1 MSRISLNSR
10 ESFFRALDGLPAP
23 HSECMDYARTR
34 QDSLTK
40 PQGSLGKLEEL
51 SIFMA
56 GWQGKKHP
64 RLDRVSC
71 LVFAGN
77 HGVVAQ
83 GISAYPPEVT
93 AQMVQNFES
102 GGAAINQLCTAADA
116 KLQVISLDLDRPTA
130 DFTEA
135 PAMSEEELCRALQ
148 TGADAVSEDG
158 DCLLLGEMGIGNT
171 TAAAALALALFGG
184 DSGQWTGRGTGL
196 AQDKLA
202 HKAGVVEKAV
212 RRHSSEIRDS
222 FELLRRLGGRE
233 LAAIAGAVIAARHYR
248 IPVLLDGFISTAA
261 AAALTR
267 SAPNMLDHCQ
277 VSHLSVEPG
286 HRHLIETLGKTPI
299 LQLDMRLGEASGAA
313 VALLILRAALATYN
327 GMASFEEAH
336 VSRAPE

>member
-1 MSRISLNSR
+1 MPFNSR
-10 ESFFRALDGLPAP
+10 EDFLSVLTNLPTTDK
-23 HSECMDYARTR
+23 SYTDFARHR

-56 GWQGKKHP
+56 GWQTREFP
-64 RLDRVSC
+64 RLEKVSC

-77 HGVVAQ
+77 HGVVSQ

-93 AQMVQNFES
+93 AQMVQNFKN
-102 GGAAINQLCTAADA
+102 GGAAINQLCTLSGAEL
-116 KLQVISLDLDRPTA
+116 KVIPLDLDRPTG
-130 DFTEA
+130 DFTEE
-135 PAMSEEELCRALQ
+135 PAMSEEELCKALQ
-148 TGADAVSEDG
+148 AGADAVPTEA

-171 TAAAALALALFGG
+171 TSAAALSLALFGG
-184 DSGQWTGRGTGL
+184 GGQQWVGRGTGL
-196 AQDKLA
+196 EDEKLA
-202 HKAGVVEKAV
+202 HKTAVVEKAV
-212 RRHSSEIRDS
+212 KLHQSGIADS

-233 LAAIAGAVIAARHYR
+233 LAAIAGAVIAARHNR

-261 AAALTR
+261 AASLIR
-267 SAPNMLDHCQ
+267 SAPDSLDHCQ

-286 HRHLIETLGKTPI
+286 HRHLVEALGKSPI

-313 VALLILRAALATYN
+313 VALMILRAALATYS

-336 VSRAPE
+336 VSRSVQ